1 MNITRTSLFSRV
13 TRTLDLPVTEAQLD
27 AWASG
32 ELIQNAFPDLSP
44 DDREFL
50 KTGITPE
57 EWEMMFAEDVEDK
70 DMAEE
75 MAASESVID
84 QIRANCK
91 NPDDLAKIAM
101 AIEAMREEL
110 IEESTSRFERAT
122 HA

>member
-50 KTGITPE
+50 KTGIIAE
-57 EWEMMFAEDVEDK
+57 EWEAMFAG
-70 DMAEE
+70 EE
-75 MAASESVID
+75 E
-84 QIRANCK
+84 
-91 NPDDLAKIAM
+91 
-101 AIEAMREEL
+101 
-110 IEESTSRFERAT
+110 
-122 HA
+122 

>member
-13 TRTLDLPVTEAQLD
+13 TRTLDLPITEAQLD

-50 KTGITPE
+50 KTGITAE
-57 EWEMMFAEDVEDK
+57 EWEQMYREDVEDK

-75 MAASESVID
+75 MA
-84 QIRANCK
+84 Q
-91 NPDDLAKIAM
+91 
-101 AIEAMREEL
+101 
-110 IEESTSRFERAT
+110 
-122 HA
+122 

>member
-50 KTGITPE
+50 KTGITSE
-57 EWEMMFAEDVEDK
+57 EWKQMFSEDVEDK

-75 MAASESVID
+75 MA
-84 QIRANCK
+84 Q
-91 NPDDLAKIAM
+91 
-101 AIEAMREEL
+101 
-110 IEESTSRFERAT
+110 
-122 HA
+122 

>member
-50 KTGITPE
+50 KTGITAE
-57 EWEMMFAEDVEDK
+57 EWEQMYREDVEDK
-70 DMAEE
+70 DLAEQE
-75 MAASESVID
+75 RLIDESAA
-84 QIRANCK
+84 
-91 NPDDLAKIAM
+91 
-101 AIEAMREEL
+101 
-110 IEESTSRFERAT
+110 RFESLT
-122 HA
+122 HP